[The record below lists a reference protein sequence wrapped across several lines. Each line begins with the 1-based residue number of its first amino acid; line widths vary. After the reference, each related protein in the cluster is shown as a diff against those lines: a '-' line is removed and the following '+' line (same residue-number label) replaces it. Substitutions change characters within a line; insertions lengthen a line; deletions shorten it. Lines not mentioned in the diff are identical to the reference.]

1 MAQLIETAEQ
11 HVALHLGTLTAQNF
25 ALACALERRD
35 RLLAEAQ
42 ARIDALEAERAA
54 ATPSAPEGLRHRGPG
69 RQRPVSPAPLTY
81 AWRMARADAA
91 PLGLIL
97 RGLDV
102 ASGQI
107 VPLPAGGQVIA
118 WSVGLPGHLRALTTE
133 ASGGLA
139 TDADG
144 VIRFPLAPADL
155 AAAPPLAVMPVVV
168 RLLEGDGTGR
178 TVLLGTLEL
187 LD

>member
-1 MAQLIETAEQ
+1 M
-11 HVALHLGTLTAQNF
+11 
-25 ALACALERRD
+25 
-35 RLLAEAQ
+35 
-42 ARIDALEAERAA
+42 
-54 ATPSAPEGLRHRGPG
+54 
-69 RQRPVSPAPLTY
+69 SPAPLTY

-118 WSVGLPGHLRALTTE
+118 WSVGLPGRLRALTTE
-133 ASGGLA
+133 PGGGLA

-144 VIRFPLAPADL
+144 VLRFPLSQADL
-155 AAAPPLAVMPVVV
+155 AGAAPRAAMPVVV
-168 RLLEGDGTGR
+168 RIREDDGTGR